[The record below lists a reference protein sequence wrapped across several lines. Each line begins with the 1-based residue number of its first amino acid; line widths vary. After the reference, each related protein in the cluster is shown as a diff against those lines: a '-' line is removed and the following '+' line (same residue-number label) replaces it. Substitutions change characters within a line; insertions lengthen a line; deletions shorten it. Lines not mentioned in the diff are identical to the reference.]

1 MPPLLLNSMF
11 IATRVSRLPLVII
24 LAPLSS
30 FSRLHARVTVL
41 FPLIG
46 PTVNVV
52 PSSVRESLDLRLRSI
67 AL

>member
-11 IATRVSRLPLVII
+11 IATIVSRLPFVII

-30 FSRLHARVTVL
+30 LSRLHASVTVL

-52 PSSVRESLDLRLRSI
+52 PSSVSESLDLRFLSI